1 MYNIHTHLIDSVPCL
16 YSIGSNEMPSHLPAH
31 AAASVGIHPW
41 HINETWHDTL
51 ASISSLAAQDKVWAI
66 GECGLDKLRGPQMEV
81 QMDVMRAHIAL
92 AENAGKPL
100 IVHCVKAF
108 DQLLLLRKETAERC
122 KAARREPQPWVI
134 HGFRG
139 KPEQAKQMVAKGLH
153 LSFGHQY
160 NIESIRFL
168 FSHAFPFYLETDD
181 LHLSVCQIY
190 EQVAH
195 HLGVDIAHLES
206 LCDPRHVIFH
216 H

>member
-1 MYNIHTHLIDSVPCL
+1 MYNIHTHTIDSVPCL
-16 YSIGSNEMPSHLPAH
+16 CSIGSNEMLSRLPAH

-41 HINETWHDTL
+41 DIKENWHDTL
-51 ASISSLAAQDKVWAI
+51 AHVSSTATQDKVWAI
-66 GECGLDKLRGPQMEV
+66 GECGLDKLRGPQMDA
-81 QMDVMRAHIAL
+81 QMDVMRAHISI
-92 AENAGKPL
+92 AEDVGKPM

-108 DQLLLLRKETAERC
+108 DQLLLLRKETAELC
-122 KAARREPQPWVI
+122 KAAGREPQPWVV

-139 KPEQAKQMVAKGLH
+139 KPEQAKQLVAKGLY

-195 HLGVDIAHLES
+195 HLGVDVAHLEN
-206 LCDPRHVIFH
+206 LCDPLHEIFRH
-216 H
+216 